1 MKNDSVKKVVATGI
15 GAALFFVLARFV
27 AIPSGIPN
35 TNIALQYG
43 IQTVFAVLYGP
54 VVGGLSGFIGHVLTD
69 MSWGGVWWSW
79 AFGTL
84 VYGVIV
90 GLGAN
95 KFHIKSGYFGKN
107 EIIALAIYECI
118 ANIVAW
124 PIVAAVGDVVIYK
137 EPFKLVLA
145 QLAVAAVADFA
156 CAMIVGG
163 LLLFGYS
170 KTIAKTG
177 SLDKE

>member
-90 GLGAN
+90 GLGADKIN
-95 KFHIKSGYFGKN
+95 IKSGNFGKK
-107 EIIALAIYECI
+107 EIITLAIYECI

>member
-43 IQTVFAVLYGP
+43 IQTVFAVLY
-54 VVGGLSGFIGHVLTD
+54 
-69 MSWGGVWWSW
+69 
-79 AFGTL
+79 
-84 VYGVIV
+84 
-90 GLGAN
+90 
-95 KFHIKSGYFGKN
+95 
-107 EIIALAIYECI
+107 AIFYYI
-118 ANIVAW
+118 
-124 PIVAAVGDVVIYK
+124 K

>member
-1 MKNDSVKKVVATGI
+1 MKNNSVVKVVATGI

-27 AIPSGIPN
+27 AIPSGVPN
-35 TNIALQYG
+35 TNIAFQYG
-43 IQTVFAVLYGP
+43 IQSVFAVLYGP
-54 VVGGLSGFIGHVLTD
+54 VVGGLSGFIGHVLVD

-79 AFGTL
+79 ALGTG

-90 GLGAN
+90 GLFAKKIN
-95 KFHIKSGYFGKN
+95 IASGNFGKS
-107 EIIALAIYECI
+107 EIITLAIANCL

-124 PIVAAVGDVVIYK
+124 PIVAAVGDIVFYK
-137 EPFKLVLA
+137 EPVNLVVT
-145 QLAVAAVADFA
+145 QLAVAGAVDFV
-156 CAMIVGG
+156 CAMVIGG

-170 KTIAKTG
+170 KTIAKSG